1 MDRGN
6 NRDLAVGARHVA
18 EALVSMKGNVWAMSY
33 LQIEIC
39 LHCSGIYKLNNQH
52 WYDMNIS
59 LSGLMNFD
67 MDMPSASEEVLML
80 DSYILEFDITNVRA
94 VFL

>member
-1 MDRGN
+1 
-6 NRDLAVGARHVA
+6 
-18 EALVSMKGNVWAMSY
+18 
-33 LQIEIC
+33 
-39 LHCSGIYKLNNQH
+39 
-52 WYDMNIS
+52 MNFA

-67 MDMPSASEEVLML
+67 MDMSSASEEVLML